1 MNSQLATKLASMQPL
16 FEKRNSQELVWD
28 KECSFARQQ
37 LEKNDFTMKVATNNA
52 KSLQSAILNV
62 AAIGISLNPA
72 SAQAY
77 LVPRDGMICL
87 DISYRGLVRLAVETG
102 GILWAKSE
110 LVYNDDIFTYAGPA
124 EMPTHSADVFADN
137 RVPTAESIKG
147 VYTIAKTP
155 DGDILVDVMTKAE
168 LLIIRDTSMA
178 FTRAKEGK
186 RGPWENFFGEM
197 CKKSAIKRAA
207 KQWPSAHYQ
216 NKIRLDSAIDVI
228 NQHEGIVIESIKAA
242 DTLTHSPD
250 QKQQF
255 DAAITAGD
263 DMALYCMQQTFGPLV
278 STSLYNSFPAGEVT
292 KFKRVVDDM
301 SHRGLKAFNST
312 ADTLHEYIQA
322 GDDSGAAE
330 IIAELADHEKSMIID
345 SLSGEEIQYIRKMGA
360 A

>member
-1 MNSQLATKLASMQPL
+1 MSNLPAVKAIKAM
-16 FEKRNSQELVWD
+16 EKPFSERNANNLVWQS
-28 KECSFARQQ
+28 ECGYAAQQ
-37 LEKNDFTMKVATNNA
+37 VTRNDFTLKVAQNNQQ
-52 KSLQSAILNV
+52 SLQAAIVNV

-72 SAQAY
+72 SALAY

-87 DISYRGLVRLAVETG
+87 DISYRGLVKLATESG

-110 LVYNDDIFTYAGPA
+110 LVYKDDEFIYRGPS
-124 EMPTHSADVFADN
+124 ELPTHNADVFANN
-137 RVPTAESIKG
+137 RYPTAETIKG
-147 VYTIAKTP
+147 CYTIAKTP
-155 DGDILVDVMTKAE
+155 GGDFLVDVMTINELVNVQNASKA
-168 LLIIRDTSMA
+168 
-178 FTRAKEGK
+178 KK
-186 RGPWENFFGEM
+186 GPWLNWWGEM
-197 CKKSAIKRAA
+197 AKKTALKRAS
-207 KQWPSAHYQ
+207 KTWPYTNRDRVDA
-216 NKIRLDSAIDVI
+216 AIEVV

-360 A
+360 AA